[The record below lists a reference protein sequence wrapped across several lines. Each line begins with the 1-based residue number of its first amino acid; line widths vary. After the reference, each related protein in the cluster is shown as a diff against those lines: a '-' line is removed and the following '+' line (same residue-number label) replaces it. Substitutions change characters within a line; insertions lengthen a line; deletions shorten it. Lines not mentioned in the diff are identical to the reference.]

1 MSSATPS
8 TARRTLPDS
17 VSALDPSTGIAH
29 LGSSLAVEYDKRLMV
44 VAGRANPA
52 LAGRIAEKL
61 GVSLGGVTLK
71 TFSNGEVYCR
81 FEESIRGADLFIVQ
95 PTCGNPET
103 GITANDALMELL
115 LMVDAA
121 VGASAHRVIAVTP
134 WYGYSRQDKKSMGR
148 EPISARLVAR
158 ALETA
163 GADRVL
169 TMDLHAGQIQG
180 FFSKPVDHMTAMF
193 MLTQYF
199 RDMALDD
206 LVVVSPDAGRAKLAE
221 KIALELGVKPA
232 FITKSRPE
240 HNVAQA
246 GYVVGDVEGKA
257 AILVDDMIDTA
268 GTLVEAARVLRD
280 AGAARVFAS
289 ATHGVFSGPAFER
302 LSGPEIEEIVVTDT
316 ITLQPEAPDK
326 IKVLSVADILAR
338 SIRSIFTDGS
348 VSALFAG
355 ENQLF

>member
-1 MSSATPS
+1 MSGGAPIELLEAEPRFGPAEAAHTSVPS
-8 TARRTLPDS
+8 P
-17 VSALDPSTGIAH
+17 
-29 LGSSLAVEYDKRLMV
+29 YDKRLMV
-44 VAGRANPA
+44 FAGRGSQELGAKI
-52 LAGRIAEKL
+52 AGKL
-61 GVSLGGVTLK
+61 GIALGQVELK

-81 FEESIRGADLFIVQ
+81 YMESIRGADVFIVQ
-95 PTCGNPET
+95 STHAPVNR
-103 GITANDALMELL
+103 NLMELL
-115 LMVDAA
+115 LMIDAA
-121 VGASAHRVIAVTP
+121 QGASAHRIIAVTP
-134 WYGYSRQDKKSMGR
+134 WYGYSRQDKKSMPR

-158 ALETA
+158 MLETA

-169 TMDLHAGQIQG
+169 TMHLHAGQVQG
-180 FFSKPVDHMTAMF
+180 FFQIPVDHLIARP

-199 RDMALDD
+199 LDK
-206 LVVVSPDAGRAKLAE
+206 LVPEEYVAVSPDAGRAKLAE
-221 KIALELGVKPA
+221 KIAGELGVKPA

-240 HNVAQA
+240 HNVAEA
-246 GYVVGDVEGKA
+246 GYVVGDVAGKA

-280 AGAARVFAS
+280 AGAARVYAT

-302 LSGPEIEEIVVTDT
+302 LGQSDIEEIVVTDT
-316 ITLQPEAPDK
+316 IPLSRDAPEK

-348 VSALFAG
+348 VSELFAG

>member
-1 MSSATPS
+1 MSGGAPIELLEAEPRFGPAEATHTSVPS
-8 TARRTLPDS
+8 P
-17 VSALDPSTGIAH
+17 
-29 LGSSLAVEYDKRLMV
+29 YDKRLMV
-44 VAGRANPA
+44 FAGRGSQELGAKI
-52 LAGRIAEKL
+52 AGKL
-61 GVSLGGVTLK
+61 GIALGQVELK

-81 FEESIRGADLFIVQ
+81 YMESIRGADVFIVQ
-95 PTCGNPET
+95 STHAPVNR
-103 GITANDALMELL
+103 NLMELL
-115 LMVDAA
+115 LMIDAA
-121 VGASAHRVIAVTP
+121 QGASAHRIIAVTP
-134 WYGYSRQDKKSMGR
+134 WYGYSRQDKKSMPR

-158 ALETA
+158 MLETA

-169 TMDLHAGQIQG
+169 TMHLHAGQVQG
-180 FFSKPVDHMTAMF
+180 FFQIPVDHLIARP

-199 RDMALDD
+199 LDK
-206 LVVVSPDAGRAKLAE
+206 LVPEEYVAVSPDAGRAKLAE
-221 KIALELGVKPA
+221 KIAGELGVKPA

-240 HNVAQA
+240 HNVAEA
-246 GYVVGDVEGKA
+246 GYVVGDVAAKA

-280 AGAARVFAS
+280 AGAARVYAT

-302 LSGPEIEEIVVTDT
+302 LGQSDIEEIVVTDT
-316 ITLQPEAPDK
+316 IPLSRDAPEK

-348 VSALFAG
+348 VSELFAG

>member
-1 MSSATPS
+1 LTSGAP
-8 TARRTLPDS
+8 LELLEVEPQ
-17 VSALDPSTGIAH
+17 
-29 LGSSLAVEYDKRLMV
+29 LGSAEDPTHTSVPTSYDKRMMV
-44 VAGRANPA
+44 FAGRGSQE
-52 LAGRIAEKL
+52 LGHKIAGKL
-61 GVSLGGVTLK
+61 GIALGRVDLT

-81 FEESIRGADLFIVQ
+81 YLESIRGADVFIVQ
-95 PTCGNPET
+95 STHAPVNR
-103 GITANDALMELL
+103 NLMELL
-115 LMVDAA
+115 LMIDAA
-121 VGASAHRVIAVTP
+121 KGASAHRIIAVTP
-134 WYGYSRQDKKSMGR
+134 WYGYSRQDKKSMPR

-158 ALETA
+158 MLETA

-169 TMDLHAGQIQG
+169 TMHLHAGQVQG
-180 FFSKPVDHMTAMF
+180 FFQIPVDHLIARP

-199 RDMALDD
+199 LDKI
-206 LVVVSPDAGRAKLAE
+206 VPEEYVAVSPDAGRAKLAE

-240 HNVAQA
+240 HNIAQA

-348 VSALFAG
+348 VSELFAG